1 MTPSYNVLCCF
12 DYCNTLIFPSSVYNT
27 ILCVMYKLIQP
38 TISFKIQN
46 QDILEILLKV
56 SLKHHKPKPNK
67 FCKVSLDSELIKH
80 HNTPTPHSH
89 SILHYRIKKI
99 LWIVA
104 GQLFFPGTLVS
115 SNNKTDRLDLTEIV
129 LKWRYTPCTFY
140 PITDEHDH

>member
-99 LWIVA
+99 L
-104 GQLFFPGTLVS
+104 
-115 SNNKTDRLDLTEIV
+115 
-129 LKWRYTPCTFY
+129 
-140 PITDEHDH
+140 